1 MNEKQEYIERHCKIC
16 NQSRLFVTSL
26 SPKGDLICCTCRY
39 SKSIVP
45 FEMIINKSGYKIVSG
60 EKKYE

>member
-39 SKSIVP
+39 GQGVIPLK
-45 FEMIINKSGYKIVSG
+45 MIENKFGYEVIS
-60 EKKYE
+60 ED